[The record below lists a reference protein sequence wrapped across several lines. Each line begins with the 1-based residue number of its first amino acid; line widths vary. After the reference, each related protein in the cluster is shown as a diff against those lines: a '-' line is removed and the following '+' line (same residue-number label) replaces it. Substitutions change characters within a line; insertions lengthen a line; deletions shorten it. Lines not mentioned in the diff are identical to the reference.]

1 MPSPILA
8 RADALMRRQQQP
20 NENRSD
26 EIPVL
31 IDALDGDDI
40 PLLLDIAELPPTPQA
55 IHEEAETPAP
65 ENLPEPTAEPHYQA
79 PVDEALITA
88 LCQRVEQR
96 IASEL
101 PRLIEATLR
110 DYLAEQAMIRQH
122 PDHD

>member
-40 PLLLDIAELPPTPQA
+40 PLLLDIAELPPPPQA
-55 IHEEAETPAP
+55 IHQEAEAPAP
-65 ENLPEPTAEPHYQA
+65 ENQIEPTEPPHEA
-79 PVDEALITA
+79 LVDEALIAA